1 MPPEFR
7 ALVDS
12 GHLGDLLPAVEIAY
26 PRSAAPTAND
36 AMDELFERFPD
47 HEPELLV
54 ETDDEWRFR
63 LGWTSDP
70 LSFVDPGVAKAAA
83 SLYGLSLSEIG
94 GYREVH
100 RWSGRDVVF
109 SMVHAW
115 ALLAAALAVSRRGG
129 RPLQWIVHVDD
140 HTDMGELALQP
151 AEFDGAFTDP
161 VFGTGLAL
169 ADPDSVVSAVRRG
182 VISKGNFLTAYLLG
196 YPGARVTHVGAG
208 LADGSFELVREDVP
222 GMLGGHPLSRTA
234 LRRAACP
241 DGAGRFQRRGTLPTN
256 AATPGEGVWLD
267 IDLDYFWN
275 RYDGD
280 SNRLGRQL
288 EPGEQDEVMRRVD
301 RFLSELSQAPW
312 IADIEVVSIAVSPGF
327 FPTDHWAA
335 VIPALR
341 TGMREILDARPLASN
356 PAPVR

>member
-7 ALVDS
+7 ALVDP
-12 GHLGDLLPAVEIAY
+12 GHLGDLLPAVEIVY
-26 PRSAAPTAND
+26 PKSAAPDMTV
-36 AMDELFERFPD
+36 AMNELFERFPD
-47 HEPELLV
+47 LEPELLV
-54 ETDDEWRFR
+54 ETDDAWRFR

-70 LSFVDPGVAKAAA
+70 LTFVDPGVAKMAE
-83 SLYGLSLSEIG
+83 SLYGLALPEIG

-151 AEFDGAFTDP
+151 MAAKGAFTDA
-161 VFGTGLAL
+161 VFRAGLVL
-169 ADPDSVVSAVRRG
+169 ADPDSVISAVRRG

-196 YPGARVTHVGAG
+196 HPDARVTHVGFG
-208 LADGSFELVREDVP
+208 LEDGTFELVHAEEP
-222 GMLGGHPLSRTA
+222 GTLGGRPLP
-234 LRRAACP
+234 RRKLIRERRG
-241 DGAGRFQRRGTLPTN
+241 DDAGRFRRSGSLPTGVP
-256 AATPGEGVWLD
+256 TPGEGVWLD

-280 SNRLGRQL
+280 SDKLDRQA
-288 EPGEQDEVMRRVD
+288 EPGEGDEVMLRVE
-301 RFLSELSQAPW
+301 RFLAELSRVPW
-312 IADIEVVSIAVSPGF
+312 VTAIEAVSIAVSPGF
-327 FPTDHWAA
+327 FPADHWAS
-335 VIPALR
+335 VIPVLR
-341 TGMREILDARPLASN
+341 DGIRDILEADPLVTTV
-356 PAPVR
+356 PGGR